1 MGFVRNPYDKCVYN
15 REDKQGNKSSM
26 LVHGDVFI
34 SAGDDGQRD
43 EIMKEIEDRFGELTK
58 QKGKIF
64 IGMTFDSTVTK
75 KANITMERYVD
86 DLIEFIDKREDFKGI
101 AADPAKSD
109 LFDVQG
115 GNLLDDKE

>member
-1 MGFVRNPYDKCVYN
+1 MGFVRNPYDKCIYN
-15 REDKQGNKSSM
+15 REGKQGNKSSM

-64 IGMTFDSTVTK
+64 IGMTFDSTVTEK
-75 KANITMERYVD
+75 ENITMERYVD
-86 DLIEFIDKREDFKGI
+86 DLIEFID
-101 AADPAKSD
+101 
-109 LFDVQG
+109 
-115 GNLLDDKE
+115 